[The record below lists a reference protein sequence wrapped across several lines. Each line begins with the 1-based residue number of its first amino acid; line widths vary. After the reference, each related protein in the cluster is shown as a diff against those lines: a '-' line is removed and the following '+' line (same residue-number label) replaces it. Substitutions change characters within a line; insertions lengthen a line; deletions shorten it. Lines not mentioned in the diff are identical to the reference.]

1 MAWLTRE
8 SKSSYCQT
16 PESPDIETLSHWLAR
31 LEPVIRAETEG
42 EIIVVLANRTGAED
56 EAVYAGTSAVLGIHA
71 GEVKVYGMLGRWEN
85 ELLIVDTSKRP
96 CAKLVAELETVTPNV
111 VTATSDKMSATSDQ
125 ITPASNQVTGKSD
138 KTTVSSGVSRTWT
151 SIFTENSD
159 LSARTRNTAPPSE
172 QDTKWGQNPLH
183 QSTPPRLW
191 QLSLPY
197 QTEGEIE
204 EDIKSNESADSCR
217 ETISSSGQSLADQE
231 IKDKADNVILG
242 ILARDKVLS
251 PLFAEALKKFDTDRV
266 VKNLARFIKGY
277 CRLLSRAQPSADQ
290 KKCVKFLR
298 HRARQFAALIC
309 EELDPLKLAHALERS
324 KSCSAEKKARLA
336 HWVLGASSSSSPTKF
351 STASDEEDGSE
362 TDSLNSS
369 NGLPPVLEDIKEFMV
384 LGEPLK
390 LFRHYFARFA
400 AGESIKE
407 WNALIKGDD
416 GLSPRQESEILPTH
430 NQPLQTRPISLG
442 AVLQDA
448 ITLHPDKKSFR
459 VFWRCV

>member
-1 MAWLTRE
+1 MAWLTGE

-16 PESPDIETLSHWLAR
+16 PKSPDMEQLSHWLTR

-42 EIIVVLANRTGAED
+42 EIVVVLANRTGAED

-71 GEVKVYGMLGRWEN
+71 GEVKVYGILGRWEN
-85 ELLIVDTSKRP
+85 ELLVVDTSKRP
-96 CAKLVAELETVTPNV
+96 CAKLVSQQETVTPNV
-111 VTATSDKMSATSDQ
+111 VTATSDKMTATSDQ
-125 ITPASNQVTGKSD
+125 ITPASNQVTRTSD
-138 KTTVSSGVSRTWT
+138 KMTVSSGVSRTWT

-159 LSARTRNTAPPSE
+159 LSASTRNTAPPSE

-183 QSTPPRLW
+183 QSAPPGLR
-191 QLSLPY
+191 QLSLPC

-204 EDIKSNESADSCR
+204 EDIKSNESADSCG

-231 IKDKADNVILG
+231 IKDAAENVILG
-242 ILARDKVLS
+242 ILARDQVLS
-251 PLFAEALKKFDTDRV
+251 PLFAKALEKFDTDRV

-290 KKCVKFLR
+290 KKGVKFLR
-298 HRARQFAALIC
+298 HRARQFAAFIC

-336 HWVLGASSSSSPTKF
+336 NWVGASSTSSPTGF

-362 TDSLNSS
+362 TESLNSS

-390 LFRHYFARFA
+390 LFRHYFACFA

-416 GLSPRQESEILPTH
+416 DLSPRQESEILPTQ
-430 NQPLQTRPISLG
+430 NQPLQTGPISLG
-442 AVLQDA
+442 AVMQGA
-448 ITLHPDKKSFR
+448 ITLHPDRKSFR